1 MISMVPSLQLTLLCA
16 IPSFTT
22 AWMAMSSNNGGGLEV
37 TVVGGTGF
45 VGSRVCQQLVSKGAS
60 VRSVSKTGSVPKWCS
75 GEPWTSDVTWVSADL
90 LAGDEAAL
98 DTAVGKPEA
107 IVSCVGVVGTD
118 RDELVQ
124 GNGSANVAAFASA
137 KRGGMVKRSAFVSV
151 ASEVSSCEE
160 KWLPEFFGGYFEGK
174 KMSEDAARDVVGGD
188 ATQACTIVR
197 PTFIYGGDT
206 FGLLP
211 PRVNFEY
218 GSGVEELLSLG
229 IFKVLGDITPGLVK
243 VALRPPSSVD
253 AVAAA
258 CASAALGE
266 IQGGVL
272 DGAPAIN
279 AATNQPAAT
288 GLTEALAWAKE
299 NTIKAYNWTKAKIE
313 EAQKE

>member
-1 MISMVPSLQLTLLCA
+1 VLLCA
-16 IPSFTT
+16 IPYFTT
-22 AWMAMSSNNGGGLEV
+22 AWITMSSNNSDGIKV

-45 VGSRVCQQLVSKGAS
+45 VGSRVCQQLVNKGAS
-60 VRSVSKTGSVPKWCS
+60 VRSVSKNGSVPKWCL
-75 GEPWTSDVTWVSADL
+75 GEPWTNDVTWVSADL
-90 LAGDEAAL
+90 LAGDEVAL

-124 GNGSANVAAFASA
+124 GNGATNIAAFASA
-137 KRGGMVKRSAFVSV
+137 KRGGRVKRSAFVSV

-160 KWLPEFFGGYFEGK
+160 NWLPEFFGGYFEGK
-174 KMSEDAARDVVGGD
+174 KMSEEAARDVVGGD

-197 PTFIYGGDT
+197 PTFIYGGDA

-229 IFKVLGDITPGLVK
+229 IFKVLADITPGLVK

-258 CASAALGE
+258 CASAALDE
-266 IQGGVL
+266 IEGGVF
-272 DGAPAIN
+272 DGTAAIN
-279 AATNQPAAT
+279 VATNQPAAT

-299 NTIKAYNWTKAKIE
+299 NTVKAYDWTKAKIE
-313 EAQKE
+313 EAKKE